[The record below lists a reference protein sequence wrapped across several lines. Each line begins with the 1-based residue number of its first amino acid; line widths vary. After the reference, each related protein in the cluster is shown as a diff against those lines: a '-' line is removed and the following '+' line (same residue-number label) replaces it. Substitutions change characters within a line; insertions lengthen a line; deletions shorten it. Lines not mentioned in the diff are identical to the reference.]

1 MRNLWNNSEAKKLG
15 SDILKLRVYSSRLL
29 GMESDLVLH
38 GGGNTSAKTTIK
50 NIYGEDEE
58 IIYVKG
64 SGWDLAT
71 IEEAGFAAVK
81 LKALQRLAE
90 LDHLSDIEMVKYQ
103 RMAMIDPA
111 SPNPS
116 VEAILHAVIP
126 FTYVDHTHADSVVT
140 ISNTPNGKERIQ
152 ELYGSKMLVVPY
164 VMPGFFLAK
173 EIYRLTKGMDWD
185 KIEGVILLNHGVF
198 TFHNEAKLSYEK
210 MIDIVTKAEEYIK
223 DQVEATV
230 TKTASRNNI
239 NTVKIARLRQN
250 VSKVWGKPILAHFDN
265 SKTSTEFSGSSDLYK
280 IANRGPLTPDHIIR
294 TKRTPLILSQDHED
308 DLINYTKAYEEYFRE
323 FATEDLNC
331 LDPAPRWAIWP
342 GQGTLSFGDSVKNY
356 KIVQDISLH
365 TMKAILEAE
374 QLDKWHTLSKNDLFE
389 MEYWILE
396 QEKLKRDNTPK
407 SMQAKI
413 ALVTGAASGI
423 GKACVE
429 KLVDEGAVVAALD
442 IDPVIKTCFGQDEV
456 LGIECDITDKE
467 QLKKAIEKTI
477 AHYGGLDLL
486 IANAGIFPESYP
498 IGEMDDF
505 IWSKSLEVNVTGHQK
520 LLKLSLPYL
529 ELGMD
534 PAVVIIGSKNV
545 LAPGPGASAY
555 SVAKAGLT
563 QLGRIAALEFGVKG
577 IRVNMLHPNAVYDTN
592 IWTDEI
598 VRKRAEHYKLTV
610 EEYKAN
616 NILKVTISSEDVAN
630 LAVSML
636 GSTFSKTTGAQLTI
650 DGGNDRVI

>member
-1 MRNLWNNSEAKKLG
+1 MRNSWNNSEAEKLG
-15 SDILKLRVYSSRLL
+15 GDILKLRVYSSRLL

-140 ISNTPNGKERIQ
+140 ISNTPNGKARIQ
-152 ELYGSKMLVVPY
+152 EIYSSKMLVVPY
-164 VMPGFFLAK
+164 VMPGFLLAK

-185 KIEGVILLNHGVF
+185 KMEGIILLNHGVF
-198 TFHNEAKLSYEK
+198 TFHDEAKLSYEK

-223 DQVEATV
+223 DRVEITPS
-230 TKTASRNNI
+230 TTESSSTI
-239 NTVKIARLRQN
+239 DTVKISRLRQN
-250 VSKVWGKPILAHFDN
+250 VSKAWGKPILAHFDN
-265 SKTSTEFSGSSDLYK
+265 SKVSTAFSESSDLNK

-294 TKRTPLILSQDHED
+294 TKRTPVILSQDHEKD
-308 DLINYTKAYEEYFRE
+308 ILNYAKDYKNYFNE
-323 FATEDLNC
+323 FTTEDLVC
-331 LDPAPRWAIWP
+331 LDPAPRWAVWP
-342 GQGTLSFGDSVKNY
+342 GQGTLSFGNSVKNCN
-356 KIVQDISLH
+356 IVYDISLH

-374 QLDKWHTLSKNDLFE
+374 QFGKWHTLSKNDLFN
-389 MEYWILE
+389 MEYWVLE
-396 QEKLKRDNTPK
+396 QEKLKRDKTPK
-407 SMQAKI
+407 PMQAKI

-442 IDPVIKTCFGQDEV
+442 IDPVIKACYGQDEV
-456 LGIECDITDKE
+456 ISIECDITNKD
-467 QLKKAIEKTI
+467 QLKNAIKKTI
-477 AHYGGLDLL
+477 THYGGLDLL
-486 IANAGIFPESYP
+486 VANAGIFPESYN
-498 IGEMDDF
+498 ISDMNDSV
-505 IWSKSLEVNVTGHQK
+505 WNKSLEVNVTGHQQ

-529 ELGMD
+529 ELGME

-563 QLGRIAALEFGVKG
+563 QLGRIAALEFGEKG

-616 NILKVTISSEDVAN
+616 NILKVTISSRDVAI

-636 GSTFSKTTGAQLTI
+636 GSTFSKTTGAQVTI